1 MVLFKQVEY
10 SDLIIDINGTR
21 HTFLCEFD
29 RGESFREG
37 DKVKAYIQ
45 TVKRSDD
52 GRQIILSRT
61 HEGFL
66 EALLNQEIQKLLMG

>member
-1 MVLFKQVEY
+1 MGEIRYGIVKQVEY

-21 HTFLCEFD
+21 AYLPLRNLTG
-29 RGESFREG
+29 GESFREG

-45 TVKRSDD
+45 TVKHSDD

-61 HEGFL
+61 HEGFWRHY
-66 EALLNQEIQKLLMG
+66 